1 LFTFYF
7 IYYIIYLTTKQK
19 KGDNM
24 NYLIV
29 QYKSKLEIYDVIRI
43 NNENNLQFFINESK
57 KLMKDG
63 IIIKFEVRIDK

>member
-1 LFTFYF
+1 
-7 IYYIIYLTTKQK
+7 
-19 KGDNM
+19 M